1 MTLEVFS
8 DMNDSMILL
17 ILLIAM
23 ASSNLIFF
31 NPCLKIL
38 TFCIFFFFDSVSVTA
53 VCMSKKKTLVYALE
67 GKDGI

>member
-8 DMNDSMILL
+8 DTNDSMILL

-38 TFCIFFFFDSVSVTA
+38 TFCIFFFFFDSVSVTA
-53 VCMSKKKTLVYALE
+53 VCMSKKNH
-67 GKDGI
+67 